1 MGAWGGGP
9 EVGGVALATG
19 LVVDAAGVSPPAATA
34 ATREELGGEAMGAG
48 WLVVG
53 GVGIAP

>member
-1 MGAWGGGP
+1 L
-9 EVGGVALATG
+9 GGVALATG
-19 LVVDAAGVSPPAATA
+19 LVVGAAGVPPPAATTA
-34 ATREELGGEAMGAG
+34 AREELGGEAIGAG

>member
-1 MGAWGGGP
+1 
-9 EVGGVALATG
+9 VGGVALATG